1 MIELKSY
8 TIYQYSI
15 SSTKS
20 SIVRKILILFITVL
34 SLFLGGCV
42 DIIPT
47 KSNNPDAIV
56 VNCLLNDGNTQ
67 VMTITRTANVEDVG
81 SYIPVIEADAY
92 LFDISA
98 GKQLAATFRHT
109 GDGIYK
115 ADYRPQP
122 GFRYLLE
129 INTSNGEKLI
139 AYTEFPKK
147 QVFVPIN
154 LKNIISALQEMR
166 CDGFLPDIAYNFQ
179 LPDSLSHLRSVA
191 LYNYIGL
198 KTELKNTVY
207 VAKLTAKKLEG
218 NILKNVPDNFTIYQQ
233 PIIYSHFP
241 IDPFNKLKPDNS
253 KADSYWL
260 YGRLNFK
267 QGVGAPI
274 NWRSISFQGHDTE
287 MITAYSFRTVSG
299 EYDLY
304 IKSIMEKAWTFQ
316 DPTGLSSMFDI
327 NNVYTNIT
335 GGYGVFGAYSDVT
348 IYYNGSTFLNIYI
361 SQGDLIIDREN
372 ITSYMLSVPWETLGG
387 NDTYYYISSY
397 AKWLKS
403 NIRD

>member
-1 MIELKSY
+1 M
-8 TIYQYSI
+8 
-15 SSTKS
+15 
-20 SIVRKILILFITVL
+20 
-34 SLFLGGCV
+34 
-42 DIIPT
+42 
-47 KSNNPDAIV
+47 
-56 VNCLLNDGNTQ
+56 
-67 VMTITRTANVEDVG
+67 
-81 SYIPVIEADAY
+81 
-92 LFDISA
+92 
-98 GKQLAATFRHT
+98 
-109 GDGIYK
+109 
-115 ADYRPQP
+115 
-122 GFRYLLE
+122 
-129 INTSNGEKLI
+129 
-139 AYTEFPKK
+139 
-147 QVFVPIN
+147 
-154 LKNIISALQEMR
+154 
-166 CDGFLPDIAYNFQ
+166 
-179 LPDSLSHLRSVA
+179 
-191 LYNYIGL
+191 
-198 KTELKNTVY
+198 
-207 VAKLTAKKLEG
+207 AKLTAKKLEG